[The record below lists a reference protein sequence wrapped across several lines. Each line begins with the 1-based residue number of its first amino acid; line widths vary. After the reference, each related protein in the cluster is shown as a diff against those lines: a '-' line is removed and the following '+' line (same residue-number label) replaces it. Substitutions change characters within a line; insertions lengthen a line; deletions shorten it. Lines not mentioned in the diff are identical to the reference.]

1 MTTPLYLSAR
11 EAAAELGV
19 QPATLYAYVSRGLI
33 RSVPGPGKQK
43 RYDASDIR
51 GLAAQRDRPEPVATT
66 SLTGGAVLET
76 RLTLIAEDGPWYR
89 GHSALDLAESFTLEA
104 VAGLLWAC
112 DSDPFATPPP
122 PALPVPPDGCAPL
135 ERLMLALAAYPLID
149 PAAYTRA
156 PALLPVKGAA
166 LLRIGVAALAGLPV
180 PSAEPLHRQLAL
192 AFGVATEAGAD
203 LVRAALILSA
213 DHELNT
219 SAFAVRC
226 AASTR
231 APLHAALLSGVGA
244 FSGPRHGAASDR
256 VAAWLAEI
264 RDPVDIAPVLQQRLQ
279 RGDPLPGFGHMV
291 YRGED
296 PRATCLLARA
306 RRALPDNPVLEL
318 APALIARAA
327 ELFGAAPNID
337 FALALVVRALGLPPD
352 AAKILFCAGR
362 IVGWIGHALEQI
374 AVPEQIRPRATY
386 VGERPRRGK

>member
-1 MTTPLYLSAR
+1 MNTPLYLSAR

-33 RSVPGPGKQK
+33 RSMPGPGKQK
-43 RYDASDIR
+43 RYDAADIR
-51 GLAAQRDRPEPVATT
+51 ALAAQKDRPDAAAT
-66 SLTGGAVLET
+66 SPLTGGLVLET

-89 GHSALDLAESFTLEA
+89 GHSALALAESFSLEA

-112 DSDPFATPPP
+112 DSDPFAAPSPGP
-122 PALPVPPDGCAPL
+122 LPELPAGSAPL
-135 ERLMLALAAYPLID
+135 ERLMLALAAYPLLD

-166 LLRIGVAALAGLPV
+166 LLRLGVAALLGQPA
-180 PSAEPLHRQLAL
+180 PSAEPIHSQFAA
-192 AFGVATEAGAD
+192 AFGLTGDAGSE
-203 LVRAALILSA
+203 LIRAALVLSA

-231 APLHAALLSGVGA
+231 APLHAALLSGLGA
-244 FSGPRHGAASDR
+244 FSGPRHGAAADR
-256 VAAWLAEI
+256 VGAWLSDIGEAE
-264 RDPVDIAPVLQQRLQ
+264 DVPSVLQQRLQ

-291 YRGED
+291 YRGAD
-296 PRATCLLARA
+296 PRATCLLALGNRL
-306 RRALPDNPVLEL
+306 LPGNRQLAM
-318 APALIARAA
+318 APALIGQAA
-327 ELFGAAPNID
+327 DLFGAGPNID
-337 FALALVVRALGLPPD
+337 FALAVVVRALGLPAD

-362 IVGWIGHALEQI
+362 IVGWIGHALEQMT
-374 AVPEQIRPRATY
+374 VPEQIRPRATY

>member
-1 MTTPLYLSAR
+1 MTVPLYLSAR

-43 RYDASDIR
+43 RYDAADIR

-66 SLTGGAVLET
+66 SLTGGVVLET

-89 GHSALDLAESFTLEA
+89 GHSALDLAESFSLEA

-122 PALPVPPDGCAPL
+122 PALPVPPEGCAPL
-135 ERLMLALAAYPLID
+135 ERLMLALAAYPLLD
-149 PAAYTRA
+149 PAAYTRS
-156 PALLPVKGAA
+156 PALLPVKGAG
-166 LLRIGVAALAGLPV
+166 LLRLGVAALLGQPV
-180 PSAEPLHRQLAL
+180 PSAEPVHRQIAA
-192 AFGVATEAGAD
+192 AFDLQGDATAD
-203 LVRAALILSA
+203 LIRTALVLSA

-264 RDPVDIAPVLQQRLQ
+264 RDPADIAPVLQQRLQ

-306 RRALPDNPVLEL
+306 RRALPDNPDLEM
-318 APALIARAA
+318 APALITRAA

-337 FALALVVRALGLPPD
+337 FALAVLARALGLPPD

-362 IVGWIGHALEQI
+362 IVGWIGHALEQ
-374 AVPEQIRPRATY
+374 AGTPDQIRPRATY